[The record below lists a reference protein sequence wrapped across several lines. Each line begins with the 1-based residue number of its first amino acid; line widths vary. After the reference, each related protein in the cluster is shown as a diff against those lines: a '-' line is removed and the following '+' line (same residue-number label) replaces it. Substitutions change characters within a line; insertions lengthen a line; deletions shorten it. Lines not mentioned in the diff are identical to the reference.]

1 MRSLMVTTTRQL
13 ATVISTGNSRF
24 DKSVPGKCRE
34 LDVYAW
40 IVASRDVVVECA
52 REGDGLAKSP
62 RFGTA
67 DTDLMQDVIQLRM
80 ATVTIG

>member
-1 MRSLMVTTTRQL
+1 MVTTTRQL
-13 ATVISTGNSRF
+13 AKYPQGIQGPTRAYRE
-24 DKSVPGKCRE
+24 SVGSPW
-34 LDVYAW
+34 DVYAW

-67 DTDLMQDVIQLRM
+67 DTDLTR
-80 ATVTIG
+80 T